1 MLKRLVFQEILQ
13 IGEEINMKKQTGFTL
28 IELLVSI
35 GILAIIVGIG
45 GDILA
50 TVIRAYRKAE
60 LFSLVD
66 RNGSYA
72 LTLIEQDIRSAI
84 DIKVVDDIGAG
95 TFFAPDDPNQA
106 SSQIL
111 LSFPEAS
118 GDFTYKRYNIS
129 LCDGGGTNE
138 IGLDTVGDGTSFSNL
153 VLSAGGGS
161 DFLGESLSVIDFGY
175 NDPSVP
181 FVNPLVH
188 VDPFVRLRDTA
199 GQRGFDIV
207 YISFGLSAGG
217 ATPCP
222 TGDVKA
228 FFQTSVNLFGGLQ

>member
-13 IGEEINMKKQTGFTL
+13 IGEEINMKKQKGFTL

-138 IGLDTVGDGTSFSNL
+138 IGLDTVGDGASFSNL

-175 NDPSVP
+175 ANLGAFTP
-181 FVNPLVH
+181 

-228 FFQTSVNLFGGLQ
+228 FFQTSVNLLGGLQ